1 MKSTNLIIK
10 TKIILTMIFGML
22 IIVLGVSLP
31 LLRNI
36 LGEFLLPEAF
46 QEKSAEAFQEKL
58 IRDIFSVLILFS
70 SFIFVI
76 LGASLIILTTLII
89 TLKEDKQKIKIDK
102 AKIQE
107 EEMGRLTEEITRS
120 LTNSLE
126 RLMEEK
132 HEDKKN

>member
-36 LGEFLLPEAF
+36 LGEFLLEEAF
-46 QEKSAEAFQEKL
+46 QEES